1 MTFLDFV
8 GSILHRERKRAYE
21 MAVAAE
27 LPKLAPPKPSSEV
40 MEEVRGRLAGP
51 GALTFGRLPSGQIV
65 RVKGDTSMKSALVIG
80 APGSGKTRFLL
91 GLLIEL
97 ISRALRDEVEIE
109 LVDPKTETYSLT
121 CQILAALYLG
131 GDSALKE
138 AIRRRV
144 RVIDWSREAVSPS
157 RPSTTPTAS
166 SRTPTSPT
174 FEPTPRS
181 RPARRPTRSR

>member
-1 MTFLDFV
+1 VSLLDFV
-8 GSILHRERKRAYE
+8 GSILHRERRRAYE

-131 GDSALKE
+131 GDLALRD

-144 RVIDWSREAVSPS
+144 RSSTGHAKPSPPS
-157 RPSTTPTAS
+157 RPSTTQTAS
-166 SRTPTSPT
+166 SRMPTWLTSG
-174 FEPTPRS
+174 PTPRS